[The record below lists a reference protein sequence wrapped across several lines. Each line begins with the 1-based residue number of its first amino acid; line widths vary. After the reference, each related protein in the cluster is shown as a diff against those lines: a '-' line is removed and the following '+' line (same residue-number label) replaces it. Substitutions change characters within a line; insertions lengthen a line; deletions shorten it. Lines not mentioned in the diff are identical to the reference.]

1 LGMTTPALQGFG
13 SRYGA
18 RRCTGLVDFGFVTFQ
33 VNKGTYTWQ
42 PIIAKLEEQKA
53 PMIKL

>member
-1 LGMTTPALQGFG
+1 
-13 SRYGA
+13 
-18 RRCTGLVDFGFVTFQ
+18 VDFGFLIFT